1 LDEVQNTSILATGRP
16 GCYRRSISCLPLSQM
31 RDTFRESIAKRF
43 SALALFGHGAMSGL
57 SLLWAAKRTRT
68 LLIISVSVD

>member
-1 LDEVQNTSILATGRP
+1 MSAFTSANST
-16 GCYRRSISCLPLSQM
+16 
-31 RDTFRESIAKRF
+31 
-43 SALALFGHGAMSGL
+43 FGHGAMSGL